1 MDRSR
6 RSARLREP
14 IVACQSRLVKAKATP
29 RPVVLISSSGGVL
42 LDVLA
47 LAPWWER
54 HTVRWVSVAAEDT
67 REVLA
72 GYDVTWCS
80 ELRPAPR
87 LSFALEAARAT
98 LFARR
103 ELRRRP
109 CALIVS
115 AGSGVAIPWFVAAW
129 IARVPRVYVE
139 TFNVRGRPGLAARL
153 CARLASTVIVQH
165 PELMA
170 KHRRALY
177 VGELY

>member
-1 MDRSR
+1 
-6 RSARLREP
+6 
-14 IVACQSRLVKAKATP
+14 VF
-29 RPVVLISSSGGVL
+29 LISSNGGVL
-42 LDVLA
+42 LDVMA

-67 REVLA
+67 RGVLA
-72 GYDVTWCS
+72 GYDVAWCA
-80 ELRPAPR
+80 ELRPALR
-87 LSFALEAARAT
+87 ISFAVEAARAVH
-98 LFARR
+98 FAWR
-103 ELRRRP
+103 ELHRQP

-129 IARVPRVYVE
+129 IVRVPRVWVE

-153 CARLASTVIVQH
+153 CARLASVVVVQH